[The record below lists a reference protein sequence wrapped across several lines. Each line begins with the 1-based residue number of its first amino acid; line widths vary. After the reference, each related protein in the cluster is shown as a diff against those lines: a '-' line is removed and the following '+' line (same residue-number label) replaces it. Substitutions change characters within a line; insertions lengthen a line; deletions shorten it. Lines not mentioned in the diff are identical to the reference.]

1 MPRPGRNREVESDG
15 PIQSSEPHVERS
27 FGDVRSMEPWG
38 FDLWYCL
45 ALPAAMVFLFFFGKR
60 MIVSLFGAVMAYD
73 VYAKYFGPKQA
84 QANNVQAAPPAENV
98 PHTGAFWR
106 FITIL
111 EHLALSL
118 MVFFVV
124 VMGILTFCDV
134 RFQTTHVQSLMNSTA
149 YPLQA
154 WIQMQSEKTRIQ
166 LLHEQLCSKVGG
178 DVLEQIEVLMQSG
191 YKVSGIPSTLKSLE
205 EERNSL
211 LAERDALLKKLSAQE
226 NINAELHRD
235 NVTCHGKLN
244 RYVDEKR
251 LMANET
257 REVNA
262 NVMEL
267 KRQVAAITSDK
278 NDCNSNV
285 MELKRQVVAFT
296 SDKNDCDASLTKVD
310 RQLSNCRK
318 ALADSKKCWL

>member
-1 MPRPGRNREVESDG
+1 M
-15 PIQSSEPHVERS
+15 S

-60 MIVSLFGAVMAYD
+60 MIVSLFGAVMADD

-98 PHTGAFWR
+98 SDTGAFWR

-111 EHLALSL
+111 AHLALSL

-154 WIQMQSEKTRIQ
+154 WIQTQSEKTRIQ
-166 LLHEQLCSKVGG
+166 LRHQELCSKVGN

-191 YKVSGIPSTLKSLE
+191 YKVSGISTLKSLE

-226 NINAELHRD
+226 NINAELQLD
-235 NVTCHGKLN
+235 NVACHGKLN

-262 NVMEL
+262 NFTEL
-267 KRQVAAITSDK
+267 KRQVAAII
-278 NDCNSNV
+278 
-285 MELKRQVVAFT
+285 
-296 SDKNDCDASLTKVD
+296 SDKNDCDTNLAKVEK
-310 RQLSNCRK
+310 QLNRCRK
-318 ALADSKKCWL
+318 ARDDDTETCKAAEAAHKAACKAAEAAQKAAYAAKKCWL